1 MSMRVIVVAAGP
13 SFKSGVMIPAFE
25 NVCVYGVRAAVLGVK
40 PSPNDGDAAIVRSV
54 LKQKGDDLGS
64 AR

>member
-1 MSMRVIVVAAGP
+1 MSMRVIFVAAGP

-25 NVCVYGVRAAVLGVK
+25 NVCVYGVRAAVLAK